1 MRETIRCAFVALR
14 ARRRGRTSI
23 LARVLSAPRF
33 GATKTDSPDLG
44 FLRGTLPARL
54 RVDRARL
61 RFGADWA
68 SVPGRRRPSSLHI
81 RSDSRC
87 GGTVVARAARRPCG
101 RAPASAFLVE
111 LGRVRDAPLPPQSR
125 PRDAGVLRHDGRTR
139 LARASLATETRPIHR
154 WPAGDRLSGHEDA
167 FPSARRQDGRPAAR
181 LCARVPRTLAYRIHG

>member
-1 MRETIRCAFVALR
+1 MRETVRCAFVALR
-14 ARRRGRTSI
+14 ARRRERTSN

-54 RVDRARL
+54 RVARARL
-61 RFGADWA
+61 QFGADRA
-68 SVPGRRRPSSLHI
+68 CAPGRRGSSDLHI

-87 GGTVVARAARRPCG
+87 DRAVVARSARRCRG
-101 RAPASAFLVE
+101 RAPPSAFLVE
-111 LGRVRDAPLPPQSR
+111 LGRVREAPLSPQSGI
-125 PRDAGVLRHDGRTR
+125 RDAGVLRHDGRTR
-139 LARASLATETRPIHR
+139 LARASLATETRSIHR

-181 LCARVPRTLAYRIHG
+181 LCARDPRTFAYWIHG